1 MTGAKAYTRPM
12 TSSPIAVRPRAARPG
27 ISVLPAL
34 FALLLSVTCPP
45 LAPGQDA
52 ALLDPPRAGDPE
64 EDANDEPIDAE
75 EGTAEEGM
83 DDDPFGERDF
93 GEGED
98 AEEAPDDDSRPGP
111 AVRVKPLKRRGG
123 LLPIDMKVDRSARI
137 PPAAP
142 FHMGREIAQ
151 TMHYT
156 GAPWLV
162 RESRQREEDC
172 RMMIEALGIR
182 PGQKV
187 CDLGAG
193 NGFYTL
199 ELARL
204 VGPEG
209 LVYAVDIQPEML
221 RMLSRRAAQERVSN
235 IRLVLGSPI
244 DPRLPAGEIDLVLCV
259 DVYHEF
265 SHPEAMLSRIRES
278 LSEEGRLVLVE
289 FRGEDPAVPIK
300 PLHKMTKAQ
309 VRAELEPA
317 GFGIVREFDRLPWQH
332 LIFLGA
338 RDRDSARP

>member
-1 MTGAKAYTRPM
+1 MVRLLSFRRPLSLSAHIGV
-12 TSSPIAVRPRAARPG
+12 TQIG
-27 ISVLPAL
+27 WAL
-34 FALLLSVTCPP
+34 IALLLGAGALP
-45 LAPGQDA
+45 LSARQTPEPAVDEAPAATDPIEQDQEDQEDPFDA
-52 ALLDPPRAGDPE
+52 ADPGEPMVDEGDAAGV
-64 EDANDEPIDAE
+64 DEP
-75 EGTAEEGM
+75 
-83 DDDPFGERDF
+83 
-93 GEGED
+93 
-98 AEEAPDDDSRPGP
+98 AEEAG
-111 AVRVKPLKRRGG
+111 AKGRVKPPLSRVRP
-123 LLPIDMKVDRSARI
+123 LPIDMKLNRNLRI

-172 RMMIEALGIR
+172 RMMLDALGVK
-182 PGQKV
+182 PGQTV
-187 CDLGAG
+187 CDMGAG

-199 ELARL
+199 ELARM

-221 RMLSRRAAQERVSN
+221 RMLSRRAAQEGLGN

-244 DPRLPAGEIDLVLCV
+244 DPRLPVREIDLVLCV

-265 SHPEAMLSRIRES
+265 SHPEAMLTRIRDS
-278 LSEEGRLVLVE
+278 LSEDGKLVLVE

-317 GFGIVREFDRLPWQH
+317 GFRVASEFDRLPWQH
-332 LIFLGA
+332 LLFF
-338 RDRDSARP
+338 SAVPE

>member
-1 MTGAKAYTRPM
+1 MASLHSFRRAL
-12 TSSPIAVRPRAARPG
+12 SPSAQIG
-27 ISVLPAL
+27 FTQIGWAL
-34 FALLLSVTCPP
+34 IALLLGAGALP
-45 LAPGQDA
+45 LSARQTPEPAVDEAPAATDPIEQYQEDQEDPFDA
-52 ALLDPPRAGDPE
+52 ADPGEPMVDEGDAAGV
-64 EDANDEPIDAE
+64 DEP
-75 EGTAEEGM
+75 
-83 DDDPFGERDF
+83 
-93 GEGED
+93 
-98 AEEAPDDDSRPGP
+98 AEEAG
-111 AVRVKPLKRRGG
+111 AKGRVKPPLSRVRP
-123 LLPIDMKVDRSARI
+123 LPIDMKLNRNLRI

-172 RMMIEALGIR
+172 RMMLDALGVE
-182 PGQKV
+182 PGATV
-187 CDLGAG
+187 CDMGAG

-199 ELARL
+199 EMARM

-221 RMLSRRAAQERVSN
+221 RMLSRRAAQEGLGN

-244 DPRLPAGEIDLVLCV
+244 DPRLPVGEIDLVLCV

-265 SHPEAMLSRIRES
+265 SHPEAMLARIRDS
-278 LSEEGRLVLVE
+278 LSEDGKLVLVE

-317 GFGIVREFDRLPWQH
+317 GFRVASEFDRLPWQH
-332 LIFLGA
+332 LLFF
-338 RDRDSARP
+338 SAVPE

>member
-1 MTGAKAYTRPM
+1 LSR
-12 TSSPIAVRPRAARPG
+12 VRP
-27 ISVLPAL
+27 
-34 FALLLSVTCPP
+34 
-45 LAPGQDA
+45 
-52 ALLDPPRAGDPE
+52 
-64 EDANDEPIDAE
+64 
-75 EGTAEEGM
+75 
-83 DDDPFGERDF
+83 
-93 GEGED
+93 
-98 AEEAPDDDSRPGP
+98 
-111 AVRVKPLKRRGG
+111 
-123 LLPIDMKVDRSARI
+123 LPIDMKLNRNLRI

-172 RMMIEALGIR
+172 RMMLDALGVK
-182 PGQKV
+182 PGATV
-187 CDLGAG
+187 CDMGAG

-199 ELARL
+199 ELARM

-221 RMLSRRAAQERVSN
+221 RMLSRRAAQEGLGN

-244 DPRLPAGEIDLVLCV
+244 DPRLPVGEIDLVLCV

-265 SHPEAMLSRIRES
+265 SHPEAMLTRIRDS
-278 LSEEGRLVLVE
+278 LSEDGKLVLVE

-317 GFGIVREFDRLPWQH
+317 GFRVASEFDRLPWQH
-332 LIFLGA
+332 LLFF
-338 RDRDSARP
+338 SAVPE